1 MQAVSAPVPSNS
13 DLLGLRNTIFHVR
26 QGFKSVEEHVS
37 ASLPPCG
44 RIREVPSGRSAG
56 RRLVMSLC
64 ELVGRGEVRTRVE
77 CPIRR
82 TQLGR
87 GWGGGGVVL
96 VVLVSGGGVN
106 RNLGACKL
114 VYLLHAHHGQVC
126 PTHQHQIRPALA
138 KLRRC
143 RGFTSKQLTPSP
155 AIPSPHHGRVD
166 ATPPTVE
173 ARCCN
178 HVSGC

>member
-1 MQAVSAPVPSNS
+1 
-13 DLLGLRNTIFHVR
+13 
-26 QGFKSVEEHVS
+26 
-37 ASLPPCG
+37 
-44 RIREVPSGRSAG
+44 
-56 RRLVMSLC
+56 MSLC

-87 GWGGGGVVL
+87 GWGWGGGGL

-114 VYLLHAHHGQVC
+114 VYPLHAHHGQVC

-138 KLRRC
+138 KQRGC
-143 RGFTSKQLTPSP
+143 RGFTSKQPHTLTSNTITPSRSCRRHAAHRRGALLQP
-155 AIPSPHHGRVD
+155 CVRV
-166 ATPPTVE
+166 VNGLRE
-173 ARCCN
+173 ASNHFERALTALHALLSYFIMQWCC
-178 HVSGC
+178 GWE